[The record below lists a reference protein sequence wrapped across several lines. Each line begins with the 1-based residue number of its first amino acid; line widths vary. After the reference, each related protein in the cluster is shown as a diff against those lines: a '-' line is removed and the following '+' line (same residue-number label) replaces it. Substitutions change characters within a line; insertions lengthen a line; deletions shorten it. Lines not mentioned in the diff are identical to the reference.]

1 MFHTIED
8 IRIQWTKVVLPPV
21 FLEEELPLTEAAS
34 ETIYNARNGVADI
47 LSGRDTRLL
56 VLAGPCSIHDTK
68 AAREYAG
75 LLKSAIQEFSND
87 LHIVMRVYF
96 CLLYTSRCV

>member
-1 MFHTIED
+1 MFHPTED

-34 ETIYNARNGVADI
+34 TTIFNARGEITAILNGQD
-47 LSGRDTRLL
+47 DRLV
-56 VLAGPCSIHDTK
+56 VLAGPCSIHDVK

-75 LLKSAIQEFSND
+75 AAQGRHRRICRRPAHRDARLL
-87 LHIVMRVYF
+87 
-96 CLLYTSRCV
+96 